1 MSNQETRSKRY
12 DQIQREKKLRRKRE
26 QFKQK
31 TPKENYAHKSTVNIK
46 DKIAEALDNLEI

>member
-26 QFKQK
+26 QFKNK
-31 TPKENYAHKSTVNIK
+31 TPKEHYVHKSSVDIK
-46 DKIAEALDNLEI
+46 DKIAEALDNLEL